1 MLTLITKCWKAFC
14 SKLSSLANDK
24 VATIK
29 DQQTHKEM
37 NNHERQS
44 TEEIRADLLPL
55 KFQLLELFYVYISIT
70 EMLKLIGDGLT
81 NMNKSVTKRNW
92 IEKWKNTYNS

>member
-1 MLTLITKCWKAFC
+1 
-14 SKLSSLANDK
+14 
-24 VATIK
+24 
-29 DQQTHKEM
+29 M

-81 NMNKSVTKRNW
+81 NMNKSVTKRN
-92 IEKWKNTYNS
+92 